1 MTAENAL
8 TEQDLALVIGTTE
21 VASVEAIGGLTV
33 ADNVVKV
40 GKSTTVEDAFGG
52 VTSDAV
58 QPGQI
63 TLVVAEGQGQAL
75 ASELGQ
81 APTTD
86 GEAAQEVTLAVK
98 DASGAVRQVQLTRA
112 WASSWSASDLSADS
126 SGPAI
131 ETVQIEFNDMRI
143 E

>member
-8 TEQDLALVIGTTE
+8 TKQDLALVIGTTE

-52 VTSDAV
+52 VTSEVV

-75 ASELGQ
+75 ASQLGE

-98 DASGAVRQVQLTRA
+98 DARGCLQMISGGG
-112 WASSWSASDLSADS
+112 SWLGDTS
-126 SGPAI
+126 P
-131 ETVQIEFNDMRI
+131 
-143 E
+143 

>member
-8 TEQDLALVIGTTE
+8 TGQDLALVIGTTE

-33 ADNVVKV
+33 ADEVVKV
-40 GKSTTVEDAFGG
+40 GQSATVEDVFGG

-58 QPGQI
+58 QPGRI

-75 ASELGQ
+75 ARQLGE

-86 GEAAQEVTLAVK
+86 GEAQEVTLAVK
-98 DASGAVRQVQLTRA
+98 DADGAVRQVQLRNA
-112 WASSWSASDLSADS
+112 WASSWSATDVSADNS
-126 SGPAI
+126 APAI
-131 ETVQIEFNDMRI
+131 ETVQIEFNDMAI